1 MTGRRRRRDLTRE
14 EIELWRRVTQDVAP
28 HRAPL
33 SPPAAPVAPVAAAVV
48 AEPPPPAGRRFEAP
62 GWSPPAPARP
72 AGPAPLHPL
81 GRPLRQQ
88 LARGRKPI
96 DAAIDLHGLR
106 QSEAHHALHAFLLRS
121 QAEDARV
128 VLVVTGKGSLPG
140 APDRE
145 SGVLR
150 RMAPHWLA
158 APDWRPLV
166 LGFEAAGRGHGGDG
180 ALYVR
185 LRRRA

>member
-1 MTGRRRRRDLTRE
+1 MSRRRRRRELTRE
-14 EIELWRRVTQDVAP
+14 EMELWRRVTQDVAP
-28 HRAPL
+28 QRPAAPAPAPQAP
-33 SPPAAPVAPVAAAVV
+33 PPAAPAAA
-48 AEPPPPAGRRFEAP
+48 APPARRYEAA
-62 GWSPPAPARP
+62 GWTPPAPARP
-72 AGPAPLHPL
+72 AGPAQLHPL

-96 DAAIDLHGLR
+96 DAAIDLHGMR

-121 QAEDARV
+121 QAEGARI
-128 VLVVTGKGSLPG
+128 VLVVTGKGSAPG
-140 APDRE
+140 AAERE

-150 RMAPHWLA
+150 RMTPHWLA
-158 APDWRPLV
+158 APDWRNLV

-185 LRRRA
+185 LRRRDA

>member
-1 MTGRRRRRDLTRE
+1 MSLRRRRRDLTRE
-14 EIELWRRVTQDVAP
+14 ELELWRRVTQDVAP
-28 HRAPL
+28 QRPLAPPPVPPAP
-33 SPPAAPVAPVAAAVV
+33 PPAAALPETRPAP
-48 AEPPPPAGRRFEAP
+48 RRYEAP
-62 GWSPPAPARP
+62 GWTPPAPARP
-72 AGPAPLHPL
+72 AGPAQLHPL

-121 QAEDARV
+121 QAEGARI

-140 APDRE
+140 AAERE

-150 RMAPHWLA
+150 RLTPHWLA
-158 APDWRPLV
+158 AAEWRALV

-185 LRRRA
+185 LRRRGG